1 MLIAFLFMPT
11 TSIVIILFLVI
22 IVFLVLTAFSFLLP
36 AFIAVILLT
45 RLFSSRP
52 IEVFAVNLVFSFLRF
67 LATLVTYFI
76 WFYLISSF
84 FQQPKASTFF
94 LEPISQFFSTLYL
107 SLLLFFARGHFHDKI
122 STVNTLLLDLQIV

>member
-76 WFYLISSF
+76 
-84 FQQPKASTFF
+84 
-94 LEPISQFFSTLYL
+94 
-107 SLLLFFARGHFHDKI
+107 
-122 STVNTLLLDLQIV
+122 